1 MNQQKKGLKETEWL
15 EFKYRATGE
24 PIRFPT
30 GTVYGVEDGPTLVV
44 LGGMHGSE
52 FAGIEAAI
60 RLFNEVDPT
69 KLKGTLKVGMMYN
82 LPAFVN
88 YSISVVPHDGKN
100 PMSTFPGSPVGTYS
114 EAMAY
119 YFDQEVLS
127 KADYYVELHG
137 GDIPESLT
145 PFTVCLVT
153 GDEEVDAK
161 SKELATVYNVPLVV
175 TYPVQEAAYP
185 GEIRIDASGY
195 AVTAMRGKPAIIAE
209 SGQQGILRM
218 EDVETHL
225 VGLRNILI
233 HLGMTSG
240 QIVDTVKRTFLHGW
254 THVRS
259 EVVGMWYPTVS
270 LNERISKGQVLG
282 VVRDYFGQD
291 IVEIKAPRDG
301 IVAVVRTS
309 PVTQI
314 GTPLVGYPSLA
325 GHESDE

>member
-1 MNQQKKGLKETEWL
+1 MNQQKKGLKEKEWL

-44 LGGMHGSE
+44 LGGMHGGE

-69 KLKGTLKVGMMYN
+69 KLKGTLKVGMIYN

-88 YSISVVPHDGKN
+88 AVASIVPHDGKN
-100 PMSTFPGSPVGTYS
+100 PMTTFPGSSTGTYS

-137 GDIPESLT
+137 GDIPEALT
-145 PFTVCLVT
+145 PFTISPVT

-161 SKELATVYNVPLVV
+161 SMELATVYNLPIIVEFSVNDTTHSSYGV
-175 TYPVQEAAYP
+175 M
-185 GEIRIDASGY
+185 
-195 AVTAMRGKPAIIAE
+195 AMRGKPAILTE
-209 SGQQGILRM
+209 CGQQGILGM
-218 EDVETHL
+218 EEVETNL

-233 HLGMTSG
+233 HLGMMPG
-240 QIVDTVKRTFLHGW
+240 QIVDTVKRTFGHGW
-254 THVRS
+254 TEVSS
-259 EVVGMWYPTVS
+259 EVEGMWYPKVS
-270 LNERISKGQVLG
+270 LNERIRKGQVVG

-291 IVEIKAPRDG
+291 IVEIKAPADG
-301 IVAVVRTS
+301 IMAVIRTS

-314 GTPLVGYPSLA
+314 GTVLVEYPSIPA